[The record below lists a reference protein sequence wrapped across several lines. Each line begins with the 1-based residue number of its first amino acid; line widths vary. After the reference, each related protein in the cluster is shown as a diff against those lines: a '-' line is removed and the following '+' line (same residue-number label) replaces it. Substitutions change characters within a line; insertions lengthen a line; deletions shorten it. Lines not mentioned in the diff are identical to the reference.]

1 MNRSERRRKDR
12 NFKKNL
18 EAINKL
24 TPQQTKV
31 VDIVAT
37 QRAQLIAN
45 KKIEEFE
52 QLLDRNMTAAFVEWD
67 WNKDKILK
75 FQDRMAELL
84 LEDTEKSQIL
94 EKENVDMKKVEESVR
109 KAVEEV
115 LVEGLKKKDAIEKL
129 AFKFPKLSKS
139 MITNAYQNVKEEKKK
154 ELEEKATDKAV
165 EYILAEGE
173 EEEKLKK
180 ELKEMKNVKSKVEGS
195 SKEEVV
201 EQNTT
206 EKEKEDHVDEVGEK
220 IQLEE
225 NEHNG
230 LQVLEEVKIIKL
242 KGLNGVY
249 EADSRKDVVLSKD
262 DVSITF
268 ENEEQLDS
276 WVNEFKAV
284 FGMMK

>member
-24 TPQQTKV
+24 TPQQTKLI
-31 VDIVAT
+31 DIVST

-249 EADSRKDVVLSKD
+249 EADSRKGVVLSKD

>member
-249 EADSRKDVVLSKD
+249 EADSRKGVEIGRASCRER
-262 DVSITF
+262 VS
-268 ENEEQLDS
+268 
-276 WVNEFKAV
+276 
-284 FGMMK
+284 

>member
-94 EKENVDMKKVEESVR
+94 EKENVDMKKVEETVR

-206 EKEKEDHVDEVGEK
+206 EKEKQDHNANVGKKVEE
-220 IQLEE
+220 EE

-249 EADSRKDVVLSKD
+249 EADSRKGVVLSKD